1 MPDMWKGDEARM
13 NIFRKQERRG
23 AAQAVQLRSPAV
35 MPFETLARC
44 AAHGGEVRLYRE
56 LRRSVPVVDA
66 AIHKLI
72 RLTGGVGVRCA
83 NREAEAGLQQ
93 FLKTVAV
100 GRGRRGINAF
110 MEEYL
115 DSLLVC
121 GQAIGEIV
129 PEWSGRDI
137 HALVCG
143 RPEEIMV
150 KEGASALDFAIWG
163 WDENGRPVELPYQD
177 LLLFTPLHPEGED
190 PYGVSLLRSLPAF
203 GDLLLK
209 IYETIGS
216 NWERCGNARYAV
228 ICKGGE
234 DLGEGLAQERCGEI
248 AREWQSAM
256 QSTKSGSV
264 RDFVAVGDVEIRV
277 IGADNQILD
286 SAVPVRQILEQ
297 IVAKT
302 GLPPFMLGMNWS
314 STERMSSQQADMLT
328 SELTALRRTLN
339 PVVERIC
346 DLWLRMHGYGCGFE
360 VVWDEINLQDQVEE
374 ARAAL
379 YREQAEKLRRENE
392 EV

>member
-1 MPDMWKGDEARM
+1 M

-23 AAQAVQLRSPAV
+23 AAQAVQLRSPA
-35 MPFETLARC
+35 MAPFETLGR
-44 AAHGGEVRLYRE
+44 AAAQSGELRLYRE

-72 RLTGGVGVRCA
+72 RLTGGVGVHCE
-83 NREAEAGLQQ
+83 NRQAEERLQK
-93 FLKTVAV
+93 FLRTVAV
-100 GRGRRGINAF
+100 GRGRQGINAF

-129 PEWSGRDI
+129 PEWNGREI
-137 HALVCG
+137 HALICG
-143 RPEEIMV
+143 RPEEITV
-150 KEGASALDFAIWG
+150 KEGVSPLDFAVWG
-163 WDENGRPVELPYQD
+163 RDEKGRPMELPYQQ
-177 LLLFTPLHPEGED
+177 LLLFTPLHPEGEE

-203 GDLLLK
+203 GELLLK
-209 IYETIGS
+209 IYAAIGS
-216 NWERCGNARYAV
+216 NWERFGNARYAV

-234 DLGEGLAQERCGEI
+234 DLGEGLARERCGEI

-256 QSTKSGSV
+256 QSSKSGSV
-264 RDFVAVGDVEIRV
+264 RDFVAVGDVEIKV

-286 SAVPVRQILEQ
+286 SSVPVRQILEQ

-328 SELTALRRTLN
+328 SELTALRRTLT

-346 DLWLRMHGYGCGFE
+346 ELWLRMHGYGCDFE

-379 YREQAEKLRRENE
+379 YRQQAEKLRRENE